1 MTLSLSELVFWGSFL
16 LVAHTYLLYPIVL
29 FFAYSLVQI
38 RRDWQYLRSRH
49 DTRSPTQDQTQLPS
63 VTLIIAAHN
72 EEVRLPDK
80 LDNLRRLD
88 YPRDRL
94 EVIVVSDG
102 STDATNKIL
111 RQASN
116 AGLRCFFLP
125 SRQGKWSALNHAVGQ
140 AHHDILIFSD
150 AATLFA
156 PNAVSKLARH
166 FADPSVGVVCGSLEF
181 EASAESRQTEGVYWS
196 YECMLRLMEARF
208 GATLTASGAIY
219 ALRRGC
225 YLQLSPD
232 TVLDDLVIPMNARKL
247 GYRVLYDPEAVG
259 TDFAASS
266 VAGEFTR
273 RVRVATGSFRALGEI
288 VRTPLGPVTAFAF
301 FSHKLLRWILPFLLV
316 AMLAS
321 SGLMWNR
328 PLYRFIFLAQLGFY
342 LWAAMGF
349 LFRQRLQRVRYGLL
363 GYYLLAIHLAFLVG
377 FVRFLGGR
385 KSTAWQRVS

>member
-1 MTLSLSELVFWGSFL
+1 LSLAEYVFWASLL
-16 LVAHTYLLYPIVL
+16 LVAHTYLLYPVVL
-29 FFAYSLVQI
+29 FFAYSLVQV
-38 RRDWQYLRSRH
+38 RRDWHYLRFRR
-49 DTRSPTQDQTQLPS
+49 DGRSPVHDSADLPP
-63 VTLIIAAHN
+63 VTLIIAAYN
-72 EEVRLPDK
+72 EDAHLRAK
-80 LDNLRRLD
+80 LANLRRLD

-94 EVIVVSDG
+94 QVIIVSDG
-102 STDATNKIL
+102 STDGTNDIL
-111 RQASN
+111 RA
-116 AGLRCFFLP
+116 APDGEIECIFLP
-125 SRQGKWSALNHAVGQ
+125 TRGGKSSALNHAVGQ
-140 AHHDILIFSD
+140 ARYRILIFSD

-156 PNAVSKLARH
+156 PNAVQKLARH
-166 FADPSVGVVCGSLEF
+166 FADPRVGVVCGSLQF
-181 EASAESRQTEGVYWS
+181 EASAESRQTEGVYWT
-196 YECMLRLMEARF
+196 YESMLRLMEARL

-219 ALRRGC
+219 ALRCSC
-225 YLQLSPD
+225 YPQLSAD
-232 TVLDDLVIPMNARKL
+232 TVIEDLVIPMNARKL

-273 RVRVATGSFRALGEI
+273 RVRVATGSFRALGQLI
-288 VRTPLGPVTAFAF
+288 RTPLDPVTAFAF

-328 PLYRFIFLAQLGFY
+328 PLYRFIFLGQLGFY

-385 KSTAWQRVS
+385 KTTTWQRVN